1 VSATYVACARTLL
14 AGEGY
19 PMMATHDP
27 EMIAA
32 IAELARQYS
41 REPGSFEYQMLYGI
55 RSDEQ
60 RRLAAS
66 GAKVRVYVPFGTDW
80 WGYFIRRLAE
90 RPANLVFF
98 ARALVGR

>member
-1 VSATYVACARTLL
+1 ML
-14 AGEGY
+14 
-19 PMMATHDP
+19 ATHDP

-32 IAELARQYS
+32 VAELARQLG
-41 REPGSFEYQMLYGI
+41 REPGSDELQMLFGI
-55 RSDEQ
+55 RADEQ

-66 GAKVRVYVPFGTDW
+66 GERVRVYVPFGTDW

-98 ARALVGR
+98 ARALFGH